1 MDWLLENL
9 FDYEL
14 DLRNTGPEEY
24 LKLLIAALL
33 KVTVSLTLQNK
44 CLLSGA

>member
-1 MDWLLENL
+1 VDWLLENF

-14 DLRNTGPEEY
+14 DFYNTDAEEY
-24 LKLLIAALL
+24 LKLLIASLI
-33 KVTVSLTLQNK
+33 KVAVSLALQNK